1 MDTHKNLI
9 LSKIYYDPQQ
19 GLSSAKQLHDK
30 VKKNGISLKY
40 VTQWIKNQE
49 NNQIFKKQD
58 KNIIYSPII
67 GQDNDFQADLMFLT
81 QYKTKNSGFHIILNF
96 MELTSRKAY
105 SYKLKKKLDTINA
118 FKSFIKDAKN
128 INNLTVDKG
137 SEFIDKNFRKIAK
150 DNNIN
155 LIFVDVND
163 KTKMGKIERFNKT
176 LRDKITKYQKT
187 FKTLRWEDKLDDL
200 VTNYNNSIHS
210 STGYKP
216 NTVTQDIKEKIRSNE
231 YVRLNEYKK
240 FMNNFK
246 IGDTVRLLK
255 KKKLF
260 QKGNQTY
267 SKKIYVISNINHLSL
282 DLLNKNGDVIER
294 IKPYNV
300 QIVKKI
306 EKAPEIPFIE
316 KHSRKENEKEQKL
329 KNKQKREKL
338 GNVDEQGNIIIPK
351 HLKNTNEKR
360 TINKKIINIGD
371 KIKVPF
377 TVNKKKVYYDGVI
390 KEIIGNKYRVL
401 FDDGDDLIVSK
412 YLINKI

>member
-1 MDTHKNLI
+1 
-9 LSKIYYDPQQ
+9 
-19 GLSSAKQLHDK
+19 
-30 VKKNGISLKY
+30 
-40 VTQWIKNQE
+40 
-49 NNQIFKKQD
+49 
-58 KNIIYSPII
+58 
-67 GQDNDFQADLMFLT
+67 MFLT

-255 KKKLF
+255 KKNYFRKAIKL
-260 QKGNQTY
+260 
-267 SKKIYVISNINHLSL
+267 
-282 DLLNKNGDVIER
+282 
-294 IKPYNV
+294 
-300 QIVKKI
+300 IVKKFMLSVI
-306 EKAPEIPFIE
+306 
-316 KHSRKENEKEQKL
+316 L
-329 KNKQKREKL
+329 
-338 GNVDEQGNIIIPK
+338 IIY
-351 HLKNTNEKR
+351 HL
-360 TINKKIINIGD
+360 I
-371 KIKVPF
+371 
-377 TVNKKKVYYDGVI
+377 Y
-390 KEIIGNKYRVL
+390 
-401 FDDGDDLIVSK
+401 
-412 YLINKI
+412 